1 MLKTADVQTNKF
13 ATWDAIL
20 PRPDQNGRCS
30 ELAQQLQVELQPPHQ
45 NLSRIYSHS
54 KMEEEDEDSMYAP
67 AESTVTGQGV
77 HAVNGTGNAPI
88 KREGRTDEEEG
99 EEEGEE
105 VEEDESDSVGA
116 AATCFLTKP
125 LNVMQ

>member
-1 MLKTADVQTNKF
+1 
-13 ATWDAIL
+13 
-20 PRPDQNGRCS
+20 
-30 ELAQQLQVELQPPHQ
+30 
-45 NLSRIYSHS
+45 
-54 KMEEEDEDSMYAP
+54 MYAP

-88 KREGRTDEEEG
+88 KREGRTDEEDG

-116 AATCFLTKP
+116 AVTGVVTRS